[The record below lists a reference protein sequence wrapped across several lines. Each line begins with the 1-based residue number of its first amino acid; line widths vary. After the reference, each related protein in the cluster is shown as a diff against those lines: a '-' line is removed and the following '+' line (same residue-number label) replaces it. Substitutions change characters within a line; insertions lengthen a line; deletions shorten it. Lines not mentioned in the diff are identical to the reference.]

1 MITQQKEYSAI
12 FDKEIRKY
20 DSPLA
25 KIPPLKVNTVTISSI
40 INLVKSLILISRQIS
55 SKFSWMSTISRKIT
69 FLAAEIVGLVHV
81 FLADLLH
88 SRHISAS
95 FLVRGSWTGLAL
107 LSSFS
112 SKLRWAAELAGNLN
126 WPIRKDCVTAS
137 DFKSRHNLADPDG
150 GSLATIA
157 PTSGGIV
164 DNIIEFMEFANHR
177 RKIARY
183 DWFSKKYWGRTK
195 H

>member
-25 KIPPLKVNTVTISSI
+25 KIPPLKVNTVTISLI

-69 FLAAEIVGLVHV
+69 FLAAEIVGLVRV

-88 SRHISAS
+88 SRHFSQ
-95 FLVRGSWTGLAL
+95 LPCEGKPELAWLRYL
-107 LSSFS
+107 LSHLNLDEQLSWREIQIDQS
-112 SKLRWAAELAGNLN
+112 ELSRQAMKLKKTNTSCCG
-126 WPIRKDCVTAS
+126 
-137 DFKSRHNLADPDG
+137 
-150 GSLATIA
+150 
-157 PTSGGIV
+157 SGGMWRLRLLLKNLPIV
-164 DNIIEFMEFANHR
+164 KEKLPD
-177 RKIARY
+177 KIDFPRG
-183 DWFSKKYWGRTK
+183 FEVEQSI
-195 H
+195 